1 MKEDKMIKLGDKVK
15 VVSDRITKG
24 DIGEVRLISELQIY
38 YVMFDDNHLGVFR
51 LEELELC
58 DV

>member
-1 MKEDKMIKLGDKVK
+1 MIKLGDKVK

-24 DIGEVRLISELQIY
+24 DIGEVRLISDLQIY
-38 YVMFDDNHLGVFR
+38 YVMFDDNHLGLFR

-58 DV
+58 DGL

>member
-1 MKEDKMIKLGDKVK
+1 MIKLGDKVK

-24 DIGEVRLISELQIY
+24 YIGEVRLISELQIY

-51 LEELELC
+51 LEELELYH
-58 DV
+58 D

>member
-1 MKEDKMIKLGDKVK
+1 MIKLGDKVK

-38 YVMFDDNHLGVFR
+38 YVMFDYDYLGAFG
-51 LEELELC
+51 LEELELYR
-58 DV
+58 D